1 MTLLGYS
8 QISQHLPPPKTE
20 TQALPE
26 SQVASEVHVS
36 RQLVV
41 SAQTG
46 APDTSDTQGSG
57 GRRSQMP
64 HALTPAASRDQEA
77 PDIGDDRL

>member
-46 APDTSDTQGSG
+46 APDTSDTHRVRRPPQSDAPHVDPCGEQG
-57 GRRSQMP
+57 
-64 HALTPAASRDQEA
+64 
-77 PDIGDDRL
+77 IKRLPISAMTT